1 MEKRYLTIQIKGTRF
16 STRPKRNSTKRV
28 AFVAVIPSRLR
39 ENVDLFLLLN
49 GRQSGSNWN
58 SKGFV
63 IFFLENY
70 LNIGLESFVCDVRN
84 F

>member
-49 GRQSGSNWN
+49 SYMVDSRDRIGTLRGSL
-58 SKGFV
+58 
-63 IFFLENY
+63 FFSWK
-70 LNIGLESFVCDVRN
+70 II
-84 F
+84 